1 MIFLSIFRMTFPFQ
15 LTLSLKMFKSEW
27 PFYHK
32 MCFCLLKVGI
42 WEVASTI
49 PSSGVTLSKKVCV
62 ISLVD
67 VFVNVYLYLCHKS
80 WHLWGDLHPHN
91 PFVERHFVKSESQ
104 PIPIRHTDQQA
115 VQWKRLKMSPISHS
129 QAFYIN
135 TINGDTH
142 KRRFTQ
148 PLQQFCQTSLL
159 WFPELPIHCST
170 MYIQQ

>member
-1 MIFLSIFRMTFPFQ
+1 MKPIMIFLSIFRMTFPFQ
-15 LTLSLKMFKSEW
+15 LTLSLKIFKSEW
-27 PFYHK
+27 PFYYK

-104 PIPIRHTDQQA
+104 PIPIRQTDQQA

-148 PLQQFCQTSLL
+148 PL
-159 WFPELPIHCST
+159 
-170 MYIQQ
+170 

>member
-1 MIFLSIFRMTFPFQ
+1 
-15 LTLSLKMFKSEW
+15 MFKSEW

-104 PIPIRHTDQQA
+104 PIPIRQTDQQA

-148 PLQQFCQTSLL
+148 PLQQFCQTNVCNIFTLVSRVA
-159 WFPELPIHCST
+159 FPVQ
-170 MYIQQ
+170 YNIQCTYSKNGVQ